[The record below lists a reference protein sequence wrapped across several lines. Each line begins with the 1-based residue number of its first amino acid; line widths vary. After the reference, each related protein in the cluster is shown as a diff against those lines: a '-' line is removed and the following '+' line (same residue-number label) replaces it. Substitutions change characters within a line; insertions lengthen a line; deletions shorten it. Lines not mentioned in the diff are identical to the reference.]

1 MSGTRLYNVSTIL
14 QWIQEIDFCSVQ
26 PNQRIYIFDACDAA
40 NCVFFKFYRTQRSKL
55 CIFLTLT
62 MQPIVHCFLI
72 LLNTTQP
79 IWSISKCTECLLWNA
94 ADFIGLVLYYN
105 HIANKACSYY

>member
-40 NCVFFKFYRTQRSKL
+40 NCVYFSNF
-55 CIFLTLT
+55 IA
-62 MQPIVHCFLI
+62 H
-72 LLNTTQP
+72 
-79 IWSISKCTECLLWNA
+79 NA
-94 ADFIGLVLYYN
+94 ANCASFNAHGAADCASFSNFTKHYTADLVNFEIY
-105 HIANKACSYY
+105 